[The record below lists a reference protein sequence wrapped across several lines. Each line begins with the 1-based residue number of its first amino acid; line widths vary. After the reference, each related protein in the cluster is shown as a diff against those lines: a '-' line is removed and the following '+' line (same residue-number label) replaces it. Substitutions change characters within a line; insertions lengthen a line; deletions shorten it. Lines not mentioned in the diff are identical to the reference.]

1 MQHLVKNNPHTP
13 HITAVAKLLSSQN
26 FGSCIKGS
34 PQTGQFLSF
43 LRVIY
48 HSAEPKIAEL
58 GNTLFQQNVGGLD
71 VSMDDLPLKK
81 IRVSTNEMP
90 HEGDGFSLTESFC
103 CSKLVKVLFEVAIL
117 AELEDNVKVFPTPEA
132 VVHFAYEGG

>member
-1 MQHLVKNNPHTP
+1 
-13 HITAVAKLLSSQN
+13 
-26 FGSCIKGS
+26 
-34 PQTGQFLSF
+34 
-43 LRVIY
+43 
-48 HSAEPKIAEL
+48 
-58 GNTLFQQNVGGLD
+58 
-71 VSMDDLPLKK
+71 MDDLPLKK

-132 VVHFAYEGG
+132 VVHFAYEGGWNGFERSYFAFDLFFDVVSEFIDVNDFDCALIAVFALPVEDRPTGSLT